1 MKLATLPAA
10 PHDGSPHPSRDGR
23 LIVVSRDLTRAVSAE
38 AIAPSLQWALDRWH
52 TSAPALA
59 ELSQALNAGSVA
71 AEFAFDAAAC
81 MAPLPRASQ
90 WLDGSDF
97 PNHGQWVC
105 AALGIP
111 PLASSMP
118 LMYQG
123 GSDDM
128 LGARQDM
135 PLPDEA
141 HDIDIEGEI
150 VAVLDEVAMGAR
162 ANQALG
168 SVRLLM
174 LANDC
179 SLRALQVREMHS
191 GFGMVQAKPSTS
203 FSPVAVTPDELAPW
217 WHEGRLHRRLSVHIN
232 GRQVGKP
239 DGGLMK
245 NGFASLIEHAAR
257 TRRLRA
263 GTLIGSGTVSDP
275 DPSAGSAA
283 IAEIRALE
291 QHRHGRIS
299 TPYLRFGDRVRME
312 MFDDQG
318 RSLFGAIDHA
328 IVPALA
334 A

>member
-1 MKLATLPAA
+1 MKLSTLR
-10 PHDGSPHPSRDGR
+10 DGSRDGR
-23 LIVVSRDLTRAVSAE
+23 LIVVSRDLSRAVE
-38 AIAPSLQWALDRWH
+38 AGAAAPDLSWALANW
-52 TSAPALA
+52 AQAEPALA
-59 ELSQALNAGSVA
+59 ELSHALNSGRTAGD
-71 AEFAFDAAAC
+71 FAFDPHAC
-81 MAPLPRASQ
+81 MAPLPRAAQ

-111 PLASSMP
+111 PLSSSMP

-123 GSDDM
+123 GSDD
-128 LGARQDM
+128 LLSAHEDM
-135 PLPDEA
+135 PLPDES

-150 VAVLDEVAMGAR
+150 VIALDEVAMGTHADR
-162 ANQALG
+162 ALQH
-168 SVRLLM
+168 VRLLM

-179 SLRALQVREMHS
+179 SLRALQVREMQS
-191 GFGMVQAKPSTS
+191 GFGMVQTKPSTS
-203 FSPVAVTPDELAPW
+203 FSPVAVTPDELGDW
-217 WHEGRLHRRLSVHIN
+217 WRDGRLHRRLHVHLN
-232 GRQVGKP
+232 GRQVGQP

-245 NGFASLIEHAAR
+245 NGFAALIEHAAR

-275 DPSAGSAA
+275 DPAAGSAA

-291 QHRHGRIS
+291 QHRTGRID

-318 RSLFGAIDHA
+318 HSIFGAIDHA
-328 IVPALA
+328 VVRSSVHPFT
-334 A
+334 

>member
-1 MKLATLPAA
+1 LPTTEDLVKLATLR
-10 PHDGSPHPSRDGR
+10 DGSRDGR
-23 LIVVSRDLTRAVSAE
+23 LVVVSRDLQRAAPAD
-38 AIAPSLQWALDRWH
+38 AIAADLRQALDHWD
-52 TSAPALA
+52 TAAPALA
-59 ELSQALNAGSVA
+59 ALARALEAGELPA
-71 AEFAFDAAAC
+71 AFDFDPAAC
-81 MAPLPRASQ
+81 MAPLPRAAQ
-90 WLDGSDF
+90 WLDGSDY

-128 LGARQDM
+128 LGAREDM

-150 VAVLDEVAMGAR
+150 VAVLGDVPMGTR
-162 ANQALG
+162 ADQALQH
-168 SVRLLM
+168 VRLLM

-203 FSPVAVTPDELAPW
+203 FSPVALTPDELAPW
-217 WHEGRLHRRLSVHIN
+217 WRDGRLHRRLEVHIN
-232 GRQVGKP
+232 GRQVGRP

-245 NGFASLIEHAAR
+245 NGFAALIAHAAR
-257 TRRLRA
+257 TRRLGA
-263 GTLIGSGTVSDP
+263 GTLVGSGTVSDP
-275 DPSAGSAA
+275 DPAAGSAA
-283 IAEIRALE
+283 IAEIRALQQ
-291 QHRHGRIS
+291 QHTGRVD

-312 MFDDQG
+312 MLDDQG

-328 IVPALA
+328 IVRAPAA
-334 A
+334 

>member
-1 MKLATLPAA
+1 MK
-10 PHDGSPHPSRDGR
+10 DGCPGGSRDGR
-23 LIVVSRDLTRAVSAE
+23 LIVVSHDMARAVSAA
-38 AIAPSLQWALDRWH
+38 AIAPTLQCALDHWS
-52 TSAPALA
+52 SAQPALA
-59 ELSQALNAGSVA
+59 ELSHALDVGPVA
-71 AEFAFDAAAC
+71 AEFPFDAADC

-111 PLASSMP
+111 PLASAMP

-128 LGARQDM
+128 LGGRQDM

-150 VAVLDEVAMGAR
+150 VAVLDEVAMGTR
-162 ANQALG
+162 ADQALG
-168 SVRLLM
+168 HVRLLM

-217 WHEGRLHRRLSVHIN
+217 WRAGRLHRRLAVHIN
-232 GRQVGKP
+232 GRQVGNP

-245 NGFASLIEHAAR
+245 NGFAALIEHAAR

-275 DPSAGSAA
+275 DPAAGSAA

-291 QHRHGRIS
+291 LHRAGRIDTS
-299 TPYLRFGDRVRME
+299 YLRFGDRVRME
-312 MFDDQG
+312 MFDDAG
-318 RSLFGAIDHA
+318 HSLFGAIDHA
-328 IVPALA
+328 IVPALSA
-334 A
+334 

>member
-1 MKLATLPAA
+1 MKLATLR
-10 PHDGSPHPSRDGR
+10 DGSAHRSRDGQ
-23 LIVVSRDLTRAVSAE
+23 LIVVSRDLTRAVSAA
-38 AIAPSLQWALDRWH
+38 AIAPNLQWALDHWKVA
-52 TSAPALA
+52 APALA
-59 ELSQALNAGSVA
+59 ELSQALDAGTVA
-71 AEFAFDAAAC
+71 AEFAFDAGAC
-81 MAPLPRASQ
+81 LAPLPRASQ
-90 WLDGSDF
+90 WLDGSDY

-123 GSDDM
+123 GSDDL

-150 VAVLDEVAMGAR
+150 VAVLDEVAIGTR
-162 ANQALG
+162 ADQALAH
-168 SVRLLM
+168 VRLLM

-217 WHEGRLHRRLSVHIN
+217 WQDGRLHRRMAVHIN
-232 GRQVGKP
+232 GRQVGNP

-245 NGFASLIEHAAR
+245 NGFAALIAHAAR

-263 GTLIGSGTVSDP
+263 GSLIGSGTVSDP
-275 DPSAGSAA
+275 DPAAGSAA

-291 QHRHGRIS
+291 QHRQGRIS

-328 IVPALA
+328 IVLALA